1 MVSWYLCGILACLW
15 HVCGML
21 AISYNALLHA
31 CSKNFSFF
39 IIFLSH
45 THTHT
50 RGIITRSEPRDPLV
64 CIPLRFVPINTHTN
78 TNTHT
83 PCEIRADKER
93 KRESPQRL
101 NLSLNLSLNLKWY
114 TLCISQ
120 TLEVY
125 PTPSN
130 CNRSRWRI
138 NRTWFLTKCP
148 KP

>member
-1 MVSWYLCGILACLW
+1 VYPGAFDISWVQGLGFTDLGRRTLGLVLGLVLGLGFIVWYPGIFVVSWYLCGILACLW

-83 PCEIRADKER
+83 HTHRVRSVRTKSARERAH
-93 KRESPQRL
+93 SA
-101 NLSLNLSLNLKWY
+101 
-114 TLCISQ
+114 
-120 TLEVY
+120 
-125 PTPSN
+125 
-130 CNRSRWRI
+130 
-138 NRTWFLTKCP
+138 
-148 KP
+148 